1 MMNATTPLPTGP
13 IHTRAATGPM
23 AHDGD
28 DGQAFAQALDQA
40 TTRQR
45 KADGEAQET
54 TGRDAVAAPGS
65 RSLSARK
72 AADAKPTHAPDGAPP
87 EEPRPRVEARDED
100 PTRPATDAPAPP
112 GADLAAWAS
121 SLPMPMPAAAAPA
134 ADAAV
139 RVTGPGLAAADASAE
154 AVSGLLPQGRP
165 FVDALPAA
173 ATAAE
178 AVPGLL
184 PQGRPFVDALPAA
197 ATAAQAGLA
206 TARVAGSGLAGAD
219 AAAEAVP
226 GLLPQGRPFVDAL
239 PAAATAAQAP
249 GLGTAASR
257 HAVHRASH
265 PSSSTAPDS
274 ATPSRDAGARA
285 DAALQGL
292 GLGLEGLRAA
302 RPEGDSPAAAAAP
315 SAPGTQAALSAL
327 ALTTGGTAR
336 SADGASPAQA
346 EVRAPLGSPEF
357 APALGSQLSVMVR
370 EGIDHAQLKLNPA
383 EMGPIE
389 VRISLDGTQAQVDF
403 SAAHAATRQA
413 LQDAVPALASALRE
427 NGLTLTGGGVFDQ
440 ARDPRGDARQ
450 DRPSPWAG
458 GDRPEADGR
467 TAPLPAARAT
477 RSRGVVDL
485 YA

>member
-23 AHDGD
+23 PHDGD

-197 ATAAQAGLA
+197 ATAAQA
-206 TARVAGSGLAGAD
+206 
-219 AAAEAVP
+219 
-226 GLLPQGRPFVDAL
+226 
-239 PAAATAAQAP
+239 P

-274 ATPSRDAGARA
+274 AAPSRDAGARA

-292 GLGLEGLRAA
+292 GLGLEGLGLGLEGLRAA
-302 RPEGDSPAAAAAP
+302 RPEDDSPAAAAAP